1 MKIGKTVIN
10 LMDDTLLATYIPQL
24 GFRILLRGFIS
35 KLQLSG
41 SNPESRKQT
50 LLDILKSKLE
60 AGRMKRKLHVTS

>member
-24 GFRILLRGFIS
+24 GFRISLRDFIS
-35 KLQLSG
+35 KLLPSG

-50 LLDILKSKLE
+50 LYTGQFEIKVR
-60 AGRMKRKLHVTS
+60 G